1 MRALLPTLLLLAILP
16 CGAYATESFTRAG
29 IALGGTG
36 FLSLRIERH
45 YGDSFARVNI
55 GIFEPRE
62 LCLSVSAHRGFTVS
76 DISPCIGIGIMNVL
90 IYPEGK
96 FGHLDLLNLSAGI
109 EGNLTDRNALG
120 VEGDLNIFLRGRNPG
135 GGKAVFGK
143 GGLRS
148 RMLAL
153 PAIYYVRK

>member
-1 MRALLPTLLLLAILP
+1 MRALLAALLLLAVP
-16 CGAYATESFTRAG
+16 YAAYAVESFTRAG

-55 GIFEPRE
+55 GILEPRE
-62 LCLSVSAHRGFTVS
+62 LCLSASVHRGFTVNE
-76 DISPCIGIGIMNVL
+76 ISPHMGIGIMNVL
-90 IYPEGK
+90 IFPEGK

-120 VEGDLNIFLRGRNPG
+120 MEGDLNIFLRGRNPG
-135 GGKAVFGK
+135 GGKATFGK

-148 RMLAL
+148 RMLMI
-153 PAIYYVRK
+153 PAVYYLRR